1 MKTGLPLEPIDFQ
14 SMQDKVYDQL
24 RTVLMRGG
32 FEPGQKISGRMV
44 GKALGTSE
52 MPARAALGRLLAER
66 ALVQKANGTFAVPI
80 ATRQRFQEVMELR
93 ELLEGHATFQAC
105 DRIDRLGLDQ
115 LRRASEGLTKSL
127 SENNLEE
134 YLDFNQKLK
143 FGIYRYCS
151 SETLRTHIELL
162 WLQCGPFLRHLTVDP
177 SKVRAV
183 SYCEEA
189 VEALIAKDAMAA
201 SAAISRDIRSG
212 LEFLLVHGKFAA
224 DLQLSDLDATTTSP

>member
-1 MKTGLPLEPIDFQ
+1 
-14 SMQDKVYDQL
+14 
-24 RTVLMRGG
+24 
-32 FEPGQKISGRMV
+32 MV

-66 ALVQKANGTFAVPI
+66 ALVQKANGTFAVPV

-93 ELLEGHATFQAC
+93 ALLEGHATFQAC
-105 DRIDRLGLDQ
+105 HRIDRLGLDE
-115 LRRASEGLTKSL
+115 LRRASDGLTKAL
-127 SENNLEE
+127 SANNLGE

-151 SETLRTHIELL
+151 SETLRIHIELL

-177 SKVRAV
+177 SKVRAE

-189 VEALIAKDAMAA
+189 VDALFARDADAA

-212 LEFLLVHGKFAA
+212 LEFLLVHGKFLPEVDP
-224 DLQLSDLDATTTSP
+224 DLEVSTTLITE